1 MGYPPRLN
9 TVFCG
14 DVRVFPSNISI
25 WIRGLSQG
33 GLPPSRSQGSLD
45 AFKRTKSR
53 GRRSWPFCPQA
64 PCSNWNVSSSPALSW
79 DPSHQLRWSSG
90 FWTQHKLH
98 QPGFLGLLCL
108 TDGRSWD
115 FLASIIACLNS
126 YDKSPLRY
134 LCIPSWLYFSGE
146 LWYYSL
152 RIPGTLYAFC
162 VLSTTTTFIWGR
174 KLVDLLLWRGLADLP
189 FLVSLHASSRLKDYS
204 VISGIGQRG
213 QPQILKPP
221 HSVTCPWL
229 QLPIFRTLS
238 PVTPTPKER

>member
-152 RIPGTLYAFC
+152 RIPGTLYALCPFNNYN
-162 VLSTTTTFIWGR
+162 LYLRR
-174 KLVDLLLWRGLADLP
+174 KTCRFALVKRI
-189 FLVSLHASSRLKDYS
+189 SRLALLS
-204 VISGIGQRG
+204 ISPCFKQAKGLQCNQWDRAKRSASDTEA
-213 QPQILKPP
+213 PSL
-221 HSVTCPWL
+221 SDLSMVTTSYL
-229 QLPIFRTLS
+229 
-238 PVTPTPKER
+238 